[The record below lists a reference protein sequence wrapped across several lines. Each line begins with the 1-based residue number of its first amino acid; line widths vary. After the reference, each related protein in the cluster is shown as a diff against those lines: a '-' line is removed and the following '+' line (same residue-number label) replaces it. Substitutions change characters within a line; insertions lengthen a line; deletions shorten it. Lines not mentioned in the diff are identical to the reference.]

1 MLTFRYLGVLVC
13 WRQGAQGVGLTSEN
27 GRVEGRHI
35 VVLVC
40 ATLIGVW
47 SGRLCRSVWCVLR
60 RAFFVVAGSIAADL
74 LGDPLGVGSL
84 HSDGSD

>member
-47 SGRLCRSVWCVLR
+47 SGRLCRSVWWVLR

-74 LGDPLGVGSL
+74 
-84 HSDGSD
+84 